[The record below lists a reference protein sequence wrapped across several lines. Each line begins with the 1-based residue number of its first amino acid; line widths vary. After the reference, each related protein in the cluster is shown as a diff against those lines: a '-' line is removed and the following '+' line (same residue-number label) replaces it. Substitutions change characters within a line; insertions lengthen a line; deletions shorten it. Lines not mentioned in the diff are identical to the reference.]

1 MKLTMTLVLSFLSFS
16 AFAYVDSKNCPET
29 FTVTYAGVQINPSQT
44 KSLPIVQE
52 EFKIYTRSTM
62 AACYY
67 SNGKVAAALQT
78 NAGVDEVV
86 FGLSQNPMFY
96 FRVRVSSFSLGH
108 LDIENN
114 GDSKK
119 LYTVIV
125 SPNPDSSEVLGELEV
140 GTVQSLEVK

>member
-29 FTVTYAGVQINPSQT
+29 FTVTYSGLQIN
-44 KSLPIVQE
+44 KSEKNNRVLVQE

-86 FGLSQNPMFY
+86 IGVSQNAMFY
-96 FRVRVSSFSLGH
+96 FRAAVASYSQGH
-108 LDIENN
+108 LEIENN
-114 GDSKK
+114 GGPRKI
-119 LYTVIV
+119 YTVV
-125 SPNPDSSEVLGELEV
+125 LSPNPDSTEVLSELEV
-140 GTVQSLEVK
+140 GTVHALEVK

>member
-29 FTVTYAGVQINPSQT
+29 FTVTYSGLQIN
-44 KSLPIVQE
+44 KSEKNNLVLVQE

-78 NAGVDEVV
+78 NAGVDELVIGV
-86 FGLSQNPMFY
+86 SQNSMFY
-96 FRVRVSSFSLGH
+96 FRAKVASFSQGH
-108 LDIENN
+108 LEIENN
-114 GDSKK
+114 GEPKTI
-119 LYTVIV
+119 YTVVI
-125 SPNPDSSEVLGELEV
+125 SPNPDSTEVLGELEV